1 MKKGQVLQGTVA
13 YVDFPNKGVV
23 KVEEGKQVIVKNV
36 LPGQEISFSVNKV
49 RKGKGEGRLLE
60 VLKKAP
66 NELPEA
72 PCPHFG
78 ICGGCTYQN
87 LSYEDQLA
95 LKGQQVKK
103 LMDAVVDPETYSFE
117 GVKAS
122 PNEFGFRNK
131 MEFTFGDEYRM
142 APLLLACISVAAFM
156 ILFR

>member
-1 MKKGQVLQGTVA
+1 M
-13 YVDFPNKGVV
+13 
-23 KVEEGKQVIVKNV
+23 
-36 LPGQEISFSVNKV
+36 
-49 RKGKGEGRLLE
+49 
-60 VLKKAP
+60 
-66 NELPEA
+66 
-72 PCPHFG
+72 
-78 ICGGCTYQN
+78 
-87 LSYEDQLA
+87 
-95 LKGQQVKK
+95 KK

>member
-103 LMDAVVDPETYSFE
+103 LMDAVVDPEKQVRMNSDSVIRWNLLLGT
-117 GVKAS
+117 
-122 PNEFGFRNK
+122 NI
-131 MEFTFGDEYRM
+131 RM